1 MSTRTIVI
9 VEDEPDIAD
18 ILALYV
24 QREGWTASIATDG
37 HRALEVIRARQPD
50 MVLLDI
56 GLPGPLDGTDVCR
69 ELRRFSDV
77 PVMFL
82 TARDDE
88 VDRILGLQLGADDY
102 VTKPFSAREVIAR
115 VKAIL
120 RRGER
125 TEPARAGNATPIAAT
140 FGSII
145 IDGARREVTVD
156 GAPIELAAQE
166 FALLDHLVRNTG
178 IALSR
183 QQILDGAWGEGW
195 IGDIRTVDV
204 HIRQLR
210 KKLGDD
216 LPLDTVRGV
225 GYRLG

>member
-1 MSTRTIVI
+1 MSLQIVV
-9 VEDEPDIAD
+9 VEDDPDIAD
-18 ILALYV
+18 VLVLYL
-24 QREGWTASIATDG
+24 QREGWSVSVAGDG
-37 HRALEVIRARQPD
+37 ARALDVIRARQPD
-50 MVLLDI
+50 LVLLDI
-56 GLPGPLDGTDVCR
+56 GLPGDLDGTDVCR

-88 VDRILGLQLGADDY
+88 VDRILGLELGADDY
-102 VTKPFSAREVIAR
+102 VTKPFSAREVVAR
-115 VKAIL
+115 IKAIL

-125 TEPARAGNATPIAAT
+125 GAPADGDAPLRYERAGIVV
-140 FGSII
+140 
-145 IDGARREVTVD
+145 DGARREVTVEGD
-156 GAPIELAAQE
+156 VVPLAAQE
-166 FALLDHLVRNTG
+166 FALIEFLCRNLG

-210 KKLGDD
+210 RKVGDA
-216 LPLDTVRGV
+216 LPLETVRGV
-225 GYRLG
+225 GYRLD